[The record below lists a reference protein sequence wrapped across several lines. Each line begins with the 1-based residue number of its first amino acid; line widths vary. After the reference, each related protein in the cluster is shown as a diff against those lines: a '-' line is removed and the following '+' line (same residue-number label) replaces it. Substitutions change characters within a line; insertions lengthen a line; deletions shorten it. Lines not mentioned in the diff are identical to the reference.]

1 MTGSQRQIAILAL
14 CIACVAGWS
23 TKAAFAADNLPPAP
37 LPAAA
42 HLSSDTVLAAKS
54 EAFLPTDLP
63 FLAAYAKAVIAEI
76 EAAAELARA
85 PVVDGKPSPWLQV
98 HNASL
103 KAMLSLARKLR
114 LVPLGRNPS
123 LPTRPSRSLS
133 YYEELDLRA
142 EADGEETAQ

>member
-1 MTGSQRQIAILAL
+1 MPRRSSASFGLVSVNGPRPR
-14 CIACVAGWS
+14 
-23 TKAAFAADNLPPAP
+23 LPTPP
-37 LPAAA
+37 ELTEIERKVFT
-42 HLSSDTVLAAKS
+42 DTVLAAKS

-114 LVPLGRNPS
+114 LGPLGRNPS
-123 LPTRPSRSLS
+123 LPTRPSRPLS